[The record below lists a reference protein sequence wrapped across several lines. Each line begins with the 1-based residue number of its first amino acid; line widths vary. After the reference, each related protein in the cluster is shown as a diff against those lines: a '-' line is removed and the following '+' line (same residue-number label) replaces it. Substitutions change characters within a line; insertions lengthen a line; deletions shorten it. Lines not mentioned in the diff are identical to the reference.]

1 MFSLKDKFTNKP
13 SGFTILDVVVVI
25 IVVGFFAVLIIPGL
39 INGPSRARDATRK
52 SDLRVIKASLEN
64 YYNEKGNYPAK
75 LSDLTAGSTPYIK
88 DLPKDPSTKT
98 EYIYTTT
105 GNPPSSFVLQAKLEN
120 KNDKDLKS
128 SGSDASKAIYQVS
141 SNY

>member
-1 MFSLKDKFTNKP
+1 MFSLRQKLANKP

-25 IVVGFFAVLIIPGL
+25 IVIGFFAILIIPGL

-64 YYNEKGNYPAK
+64 YYNEKGSYPAK

-88 DLPKDPSTKT
+88 DLPKDPLTKN
-98 EYIYTTT
+98 EYVYITT
-105 GNPPSSFVLQAKLEN
+105 GNPPSTFVLQAKLEN

-128 SGSDASKAIYQVS
+128 VGSDPSKLIYQVS
-141 SNY
+141 SNN